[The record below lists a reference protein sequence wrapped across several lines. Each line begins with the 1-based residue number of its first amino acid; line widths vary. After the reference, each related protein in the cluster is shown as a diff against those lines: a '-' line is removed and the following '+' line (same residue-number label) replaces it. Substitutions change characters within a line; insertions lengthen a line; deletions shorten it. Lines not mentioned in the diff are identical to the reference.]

1 MNQKNLLLRETL
13 MLLNKIAHETHGH
26 VPADVSELRLR
37 IARNLHV
44 RQWDITPASE
54 V

>member
-13 MLLNKIAHETHGH
+13 ILLNRIAHETHGY
-26 VPADVSELRLR
+26 VPADVSALRQR

-44 RQWDITPASE
+44 RWADITPASE